1 MITIFIQLIYLKIY
15 IKTKRVVYNV
25 DCEIISFTLEFL
37 SKNTST
43 D

>member
-1 MITIFIQLIYLKIY
+1 MITIYSADLPE
-15 IKTKRVVYNV
+15 TKRVVYNA

>member
-1 MITIFIQLIYLKIY
+1 MITIYSADLPENY
-15 IKTKRVVYNV
+15 IKTKRVVYNA